1 MVYKS
6 RINDWHLCLHLVLVS
21 FTFSHQNTSAGL
33 HCCHSRTILPPSKAK
48 KRVIYCPIS
57 AVTMNFKTNT
67 TSQDR
72 PFPASW
78 EQMWW
83 ASRRSRSI
91 LSVDIFRI
99 WKTKMDLTCPP
110 LLVYA
115 CLLLLALLLFWFTD
129 KPHVNTPKTDLETT
143 LCVPF
148 PILTALSNYP
158 HSVFHHNLSQSL
170 AN

>member
-1 MVYKS
+1 MVYKN

-57 AVTMNFKTNT
+57 AVTMNFKMNT

-83 ASRRSRSI
+83 ASRGSRSI

-99 WKTKMDLTCPP
+99 WKTKMDQTSPAHRCWFMRISYSLPYYCFGLQINLMSIPP
-110 LLVYA
+110 KQTWRPPYV
-115 CLLLLALLLFWFTD
+115 FSF
-129 KPHVNTPKTDLETT
+129 
-143 LCVPF
+143 PF
-148 PILTALSNYP
+148 
-158 HSVFHHNLSQSL
+158 
-170 AN
+170 